1 MSNILRLNS
10 KPKLNVKNS
19 SSLNTFTQEEE
30 TISVIKQIEDAYNKG
45 FKEGQLKLKLEL
57 DKEYTDKLYKKYE
70 EVYHVLEAYDQKIE
84 EYEQGFEKLVIHTAF
99 ELAKKIVQ
107 RDVVD
112 NTIINE
118 TVSRAITK
126 VIGANEV
133 RIKMHPVDVEQIDAN
148 SRNLIN
154 SSSFNKI
161 KFEGD
166 ERIEIGGCL
175 IETEIGNVDAR
186 ISTQLEEL
194 RRKLE
199 ESIENKKPS

>member
-1 MSNILRLNS
+1 MSNVLRLNS
-10 KPKLNVKNS
+10 KPKLNIKNS
-19 SSLNTFTQEEE
+19 GSLNTFTQEEE
-30 TISVIKQIEDAYNKG
+30 TISVKKQIEDAYNKG
-45 FKEGQLKLKLEL
+45 LIDGHQKLKLEL

-84 EYEQGFEKLVIHTAF
+84 EYEKGFEKLVIDTAF

-133 RIKMHPVDVEQIDAN
+133 RIKMNPSDVEQIDVN

-199 ESIENKKPS
+199 ESIENRKPS

>member
-1 MSNILRLNS
+1 MSNVLRLNS

-19 SSLNTFTQEEE
+19 GSFNDLKQEDEVV
-30 TISVIKQIEDAYNKG
+30 SVKKQLEDAYNKG
-45 FKEGQLKLKLEL
+45 FKEGQQKLKIDL

-84 EYEQGFEKLVIHTAF
+84 EYEKGFEKLVINTAF

-107 RDVVD
+107 REVID
-112 NTIINE
+112 NTIINDV
-118 TVSRAITK
+118 VSRAITK
-126 VIGANEV
+126 VVGANEV
-133 RIKMHPVDVEQIDAN
+133 RIKMNTTDLEQLN
-148 SRNLIN
+148 NHSKNLIN

-166 ERIEIGGCL
+166 DRIEIGGCL

-199 ESIENKKPS
+199 ESIDNRKS